1 MSVVIDM
8 KPILDGETDR
18 IEFDCPWIFSETA
31 DIEGQYPDI
40 EFTETPRL
48 SGEVVNHSG
57 YMKMSMTLCIKY
69 KTQCARCLA
78 ELERAGEYSFEKNV
92 AVKGTLQNEDNDD
105 YILVESSQIELDT
118 TAEELLM
125 LELPI
130 RHLCRDD
137 CKGLCP
143 KCGKDLNAGD
153 CECQKKDVD
162 PRLAVLAK
170 LLQKD

>member
-18 IEFDCPWIFSETA
+18 IEFDCPWISSETA

-78 ELERAGEYSFEKNV
+78 ELERTGEYSFEKNV

-125 LELPI
+125 LGLPI

-143 KCGKDLNAGD
+143 KCGKDLNVRD